1 MSMQYVG
8 YVLIISSLL
17 LRHILDDLRFDIS
30 NRLNKEVYL
39 QRHLQKQRAQQYIVV
54 EVSPD
59 TLFAAL
65 TKNEIEV
72 CILAEVLGGAF
83 EPKAESEVLDGVEA
97 EIFGRS

>member
-17 LRHILDDLRFDIS
+17 LRHILDHLRFDIS
-30 NRLNKEVYL
+30 NRLNKEVSL

-65 TKNEIEV
+65 TKNEIE
-72 CILAEVLGGAF
+72 IDKAEVLGGAF